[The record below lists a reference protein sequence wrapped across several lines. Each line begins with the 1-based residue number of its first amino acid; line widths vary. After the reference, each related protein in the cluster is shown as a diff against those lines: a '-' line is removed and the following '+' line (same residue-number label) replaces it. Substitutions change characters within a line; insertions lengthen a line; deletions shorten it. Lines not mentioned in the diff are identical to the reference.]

1 MSDSKTPQERKYFGT
16 DGIRGTANV
25 HPMTCEVALA
35 LGRAV
40 AHQAKHGDHR
50 HRIVI
55 GKDTRVSGYMVEMA
69 FASGV
74 CSMGVDALLLGPLP
88 TPAVAFITRN
98 MRADAGVMISA
109 SHNPFED
116 NGIKIFDNSG
126 VKIDRKIE
134 MMIENILNE
143 EIASLPSVQIGK
155 AKRFDESGPRYIEFC
170 KSTVDENIS
179 FADLRIVLDCANGA
193 AYKVSPD
200 VFRELG
206 AEIIVV
212 GDQPDGFNIN
222 QDCGSTNPE
231 LVQKLVK
238 EHRAD
243 FGISLDGDADRVT
256 IVDRE
261 SNILDGDDILYI
273 LGFANPNRLGPWSGI
288 VGTQMSNVGLEDG
301 LNKLGYSFKR
311 ADVGD
316 KYVSDLLLKEGWL
329 LGGEPS
335 GHIICRDLVS
345 TGDGTIAAL
354 KTISSLVMLEKDPK
368 DILSNYNKIP
378 QINESITVINK
389 DIVSDAE
396 VKTAINDIKSDLT
409 INRVLVR
416 PSGTENKIRIMI
428 ESENKKTAKKY
439 TNDLIKLFESKI
451 P

>member
-1 MSDSKTPQERKYFGT
+1 MLQVLYASQQDHEYHRFQILNSDGEKLSRDLEK
-16 DGIRGTANV
+16 
-25 HPMTCEVALA
+25 
-35 LGRAV
+35 
-40 AHQAKHGDHR
+40 
-50 HRIVI
+50 
-55 GKDTRVSGYMVEMA
+55 
-69 FASGV
+69 
-74 CSMGVDALLLGPLP
+74 
-88 TPAVAFITRN
+88 
-98 MRADAGVMISA
+98 
-109 SHNPFED
+109 
-116 NGIKIFDNSG
+116 
-126 VKIDRKIE
+126 KIE
-134 MMIENILNE
+134 KLLESDLKPVRTVE
-143 EIASLPSVQIGK
+143 IGK

-288 VGTQMSNVGLEDG
+288 IGTQMSNVGLEDG
-301 LNKLGYSFKR
+301 LKKLGYSFKR

-316 KYVSDLLLKEGWL
+316 KNVSDLLLKEGWF

-345 TGDGTIAAL
+345 TGDGTVAAL

-378 QINESITVINK
+378 QINESINVINK

>member
-1 MSDSKTPQERKYFGT
+1 MNLKFGT
-16 DGIRGTANV
+16 DGIRGPVETKVTPEACLRIGHAAGIV
-25 HPMTCEVALA
+25 FKE
-35 LGRAV
+35 LGWDTV
-40 AHQAKHGDHR
+40 L
-50 HRIVI
+50 I
-55 GKDTRVSGYMVEMA
+55 GKDTRVSGYMLEA
-69 FASGV
+69 
-74 CSMGVDALLLGPLP
+74 ALQAGFLSVGMNVRLLGPLP
-88 TPAVAFITRN
+88 TPGVAYLTKSFRN
-98 MRADAGVMISA
+98 QCGVVISA
-109 SHNPFED
+109 SHNDYHD

-134 MMIENILNE
+134 MMIENILSE
-143 EIASLPSVQIGK
+143 KITSLPSVEIGK
-155 AKRFDESGPRYIEFC
+155 AKRFDESGPRYVEFC
-170 KSTVDENIS
+170 KSTVPEDIS
-179 FADLRIVLDCANGA
+179 FSNLRIVLDCANGA
-193 AYKVSPD
+193 SYKVTPD
-200 VFRELG
+200 VFHELG

-212 GDQPDGFNIN
+212 GDQPDGYNIN
-222 QDCGSTNPE
+222 QECGSTNPE
-231 LVQKLVK
+231 LVQRLVK

-243 FGISLDGDADRVT
+243 FGVSLDGDADRVT

-316 KYVSDLLLKEGWL
+316 KYVSDLLSKEGWL

-368 DILSNYNKIP
+368 DVLSNYKKIP
-378 QINESITVINK
+378 QINESISVINK
-389 DIVSDAE
+389 DIISDAE

-409 INRVLVR
+409 INRILVR

-451 P
+451 A

>member
-1 MSDSKTPQERKYFGT
+1 MNLKFGT
-16 DGIRGTANV
+16 DGIRGPVETKVTPEACLRIGHAAGIV
-25 HPMTCEVALA
+25 FKE
-35 LGRAV
+35 LGWDTV
-40 AHQAKHGDHR
+40 L
-50 HRIVI
+50 I
-55 GKDTRVSGYMVEMA
+55 GKDTRVSGYMLEA
-69 FASGV
+69 
-74 CSMGVDALLLGPLP
+74 ALQAGFLSVGMNVRLLGPLP
-88 TPAVAFITRN
+88 TPGVAYLTKSFRN
-98 MRADAGVMISA
+98 QCGIVISA
-109 SHNPFED
+109 SHNDYQD

-134 MMIENILNE
+134 MMIENILSE
-143 EIASLPSVQIGK
+143 KITSLPSVEIGK
-155 AKRFDESGPRYIEFC
+155 AKRFDESGPRYVEFC
-170 KSTVDENIS
+170 KSTVPDEIS
-179 FADLRIVLDCANGA
+179 FSDLRIVLDCANGA
-193 AYKVSPD
+193 SYKVSPD

-206 AEIIVV
+206 AETIVV

-238 EHRAD
+238 ERRAD
-243 FGISLDGDADRVT
+243 FGVSLDGDADRVT

-311 ADVGD
+311 AEVGD
-316 KYVSDLLLKEGWL
+316 KYVSDLLSKEGWL

-368 DILSNYNKIP
+368 DVLSNSNKIP
-378 QINESITVINK
+378 QINESISVINK
-389 DIVSDAE
+389 DIVSDSE

-409 INRVLVR
+409 INRILVR

-439 TNDLIKLFESKI
+439 TNDLIKLFESKTA
-451 P
+451 